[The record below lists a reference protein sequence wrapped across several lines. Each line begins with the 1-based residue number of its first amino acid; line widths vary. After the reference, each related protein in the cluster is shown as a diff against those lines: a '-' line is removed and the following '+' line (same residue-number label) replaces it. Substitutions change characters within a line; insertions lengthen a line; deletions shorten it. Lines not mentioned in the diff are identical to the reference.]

1 MAKKN
6 QLTVLGID
14 PGLANTGYAL
24 IHSTKKTPYDVS
36 FSGVIQTDNK
46 RPTGQRLYDIDYR
59 RHQVIGEPEIDI
71 VVIENVFFN
80 RNVKSAM
87 GTAKVIGLF
96 EHWAY
101 RMKAECVIATPQQ
114 IKKAA
119 GLDTKADKD
128 KMMRFVSKITGVP
141 ITSEHEAD
149 AIASAI
155 FGVLNH
161 EK

>member
-1 MAKKN
+1 MKK

-24 IHSTKKTPYDVS
+24 IHSTKKTPYDVA
-36 FSGVIQTDNK
+36 FSGVIQTKSNL
-46 RPTGQRLYDIDYR
+46 PTGQRLYDIDYR
-59 RHQVIGEPEIDI
+59 RHQVIAEPKIDI
-71 VVIENVFFN
+71 VIIEHVFFN
-80 RNVKSAM
+80 RNVKSAI

-101 RMKAECVIATPQQ
+101 KMKAECILATPQQ
-114 IKKAA
+114 IKKVS
-119 GLDTKADKD
+119 GLGAKADKHQ
-128 KMMRFVSKITGVP
+128 MMRMIEKITGVP

-149 AIASAI
+149 AIAAAM

-161 EK
+161 EG